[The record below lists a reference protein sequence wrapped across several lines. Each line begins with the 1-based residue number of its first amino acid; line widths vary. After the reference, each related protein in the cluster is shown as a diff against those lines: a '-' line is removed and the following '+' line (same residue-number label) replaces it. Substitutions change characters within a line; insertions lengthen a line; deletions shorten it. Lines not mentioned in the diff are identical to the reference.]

1 MAAKT
6 KKAESTGLPKF
17 TIERPKAG
25 LPAKAKIV
33 IPRVTWEA
41 LPATL
46 EKLIGEADSISPG
59 FVKGTLTLY

>member
-6 KKAESTGLPKF
+6 KSGQSIPRF

-25 LPAKAKIV
+25 IPAKAKIV
-33 IPRVTWEA
+33 VPRVSWES

-46 EKLIGEADSISPG
+46 EKLIEEADSISPA